1 MEHLDTLLTDRG
13 WARTPVPEAAPVLPM
28 GGTDLYGVYST
39 APNDPHPV
47 ALVLNF
53 DNPHR
58 SSNIA
63 VKEVR
68 HWYAWMEE
76 VGIRHVVMVSRDKL
90 NTYIVRELA
99 SLEGVT
105 VNMLTTAELRVNP
118 TQSAYYVPHARLD
131 GAQAASV
138 KARYGKL
145 PLLPVSDPVVKY
157 FGWNVGDVI
166 RVRRDYAG
174 FEFTDV
180 YREVVKM

>member
-1 MEHLDTLLTDRG
+1 MEALDTLLADRG
-13 WARTPVPEAAPVLPM
+13 WVLTDIPEEPALPM

-39 APNDPHPV
+39 GPHDPHPV

-58 SSNIA
+58 TANIA

-76 VGIRHVVMVSRDKL
+76 TAIHHVVMVSREKL

-99 SLEGVT
+99 NLEGVT
-105 VNMLTTAELRVNP
+105 VNLLTTPELRVNP
-118 TQSAYYVPHARLD
+118 THSAYYVPHARLPAAD
-131 GAQAASV
+131 ATAIKAKYGA
-138 KARYGKL
+138 L
-145 PLLPVSDPVVKY
+145 PLLPVADPVAKY

-166 RVRRDYAG
+166 RVRRDYGG

-180 YREVVKM
+180 YREVSKV